1 MTTTEPSLEI
11 DELKSSGPLWSVKSR
26 VSWGALMAGTVVAIV
41 AYSLMTLLGT
51 ALALNISDGATAKEL
66 ATFAGVWSYVT
77 LILAMFLGGYIST
90 LYTVGEFRYEA
101 FLYGVIVWGVASL
114 VLIPLASLSVG
125 SSVGTVLASHG
136 LAKMSSVTEPLIVGA
151 QEKFSNMGRRG
162 EDLVA
167 DLGRKLSSA
176 AKEKTSTS
184 SDQSNSD
191 SQSSSSDNQS
201 SNKSS
206 SDKSNSD
213 SKDTSSADNS
223 SADKNTDKNT
233 ASTSTSSSSD
243 SSQDARQDNSN
254 EDRTISKETKSKL
267 TAGAWYAFGGTLI
280 SVLAAVFGASIGPT
294 FHIKHYKVPLRR
306 TTVVPVVPAPRLN
319 QHRVDSD

>member
-1 MTTTEPSLEI
+1 
-11 DELKSSGPLWSVKSR
+11 
-26 VSWGALMAGTVVAIV
+26 MAGTVVAIV
-41 AYSLMTLLGT
+41 AYSLMTLLGI
-51 ALALNISDGATAKEL
+51 ALAFNISDGATAKEL
-66 ATFAGVWSYVT
+66 ATFAGVWSYIT

-101 FLYGVIVWGVASL
+101 FLYGVVVWGVASL
-114 VLIPLASLSVG
+114 VLIPLASLGIG

-136 LAKMSSVTEPLIVGA
+136 LAKMTSVTEPLIVGA

-167 DLGRKLSSA
+167 DLGRRLSNA
-176 AKEKTSTS
+176 AKEKTS

-191 SQSSSSDNQS
+191 SNSSSSDNQS
-201 SNKSS
+201 SIKSS

-213 SKDTSSADNS
+213 PQETSSASNNSTDN
-223 SADKNTDKNT
+223 NT
-233 ASTSTSSSSD
+233 AGTSGSSSTTNTSTSSSSD
-243 SSQDARQDNSN
+243 VSQQDTRQDNSSD
-254 EDRTISKETKSKL
+254 DRTISKETRSKL

-294 FHIKHYKVPLRR
+294 FHVKHYKIPVRR
-306 TTVVPVVPAPRLN
+306 TPVVAA
-319 QHRVDSD
+319 RV

>member
-1 MTTTEPSLEI
+1 MATTQPANIEI
-11 DELKSSGPLWSVKSR
+11 EELKTNEPLCKSR

-41 AYSLMTLLGT
+41 AYSLMTLLGI
-51 ALALNISDGATAKEL
+51 ALAFNISDGATAKEL
-66 ATFAGVWSYVT
+66 ATFAGVWSYIT

-101 FLYGVIVWGVASL
+101 FLYGVVVWGVA
-114 VLIPLASLSVG
+114 LASFDSARF
-125 SSVGTVLASHG
+125 SRHWNPASARSWHRIG
-136 LAKMSSVTEPLIVGA
+136 LAKMTSVTEPLIVGA

-167 DLGRKLSSA
+167 DLGRRLSNA
-176 AKEKTSTS
+176 AKEKTS

-191 SQSSSSDNQS
+191 SNSSSSDNQS
-201 SNKSS
+201 SIKSS

-213 SKDTSSADNS
+213 PQETSSASNNSTDN
-223 SADKNTDKNT
+223 NT
-233 ASTSTSSSSD
+233 AGTSGSSSTTNTSTSSSSD
-243 SSQDARQDNSN
+243 VSQQDTRQDNSSD
-254 EDRTISKETKSKL
+254 DRTISKETRSKL

-294 FHIKHYKVPLRR
+294 FHVKHYKIPVRR
-306 TTVVPVVPAPRLN
+306 TPVVAA
-319 QHRVDSD
+319 RV